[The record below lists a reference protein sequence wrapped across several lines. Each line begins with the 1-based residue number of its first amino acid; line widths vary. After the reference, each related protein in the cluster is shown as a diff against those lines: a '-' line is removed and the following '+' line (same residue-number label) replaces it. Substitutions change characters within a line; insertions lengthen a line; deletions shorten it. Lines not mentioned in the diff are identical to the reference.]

1 MERDLNALTLGQRTL
16 AQEIAD
22 GAVRPPGR
30 ITHVAASACTC
41 ADRYAAERAALFDA
55 LPQVIAPSAL
65 LAPGSAVPHDGFG
78 RPLLL
83 TRDADGIAHVFLNVC
98 QHRGTRLVEGAE
110 PVCAKLLVC
119 PYHAWTYRLDGSL
132 KAMPRPETFPG
143 LDKGAFGLRELPSIE
158 AGGLIWAMPNGLR
171 HAELVS
177 ASTPQPEKPSQVE
190 GWTLTRRA
198 TEGKQVQ
205 GDGSKGSDIDP
216 FADAL
221 TLGHDFTALGLP
233 HLHLFARR
241 THDVAANWKLIHDAF
256 LESYHVLRLHSGSI
270 GPFFKD
276 GVTSGDT
283 VGPHRRSAVGRA
295 AEMGDLDDLPALR
308 RTVTFTYTLFPNAV
322 VIFSPDYVNLMVLM
336 PQSEGRTLVEDF
348 MLIPEPPQTDKARD
362 HWQRSWDLLDG
373 RVFGAEDFRAAELG
387 QQGLASGAI
396 TQVTLGTLETGIR
409 AFHDE
414 VESRL

>member
-1 MERDLNALTLGQRTL
+1 MNALTLGQRAL

-22 GAVRPPGR
+22 GVQRAPGR
-30 ITHVAASACTC
+30 ITHVDASAYTSP
-41 ADRYAAERAALFDA
+41 DRYAAERVALFEA

-83 TRDADGIAHVFLNVC
+83 TRDAEGVAHVFLNVC

-110 PVCAKLLVC
+110 AVCAKLLVC
-119 PYHAWTYRLDGSL
+119 PYHAWSYRLDGSL

-143 LDKGAFGLRELPSIE
+143 LDKADFGLRELPSVE
-158 AGGLIWAMPNGLR
+158 AGGLIWVLPNPPRPG
-171 HAELVS
+171 E
-177 ASTPQPEKPSQVE
+177 
-190 GWTLTRRA
+190 
-198 TEGKQVQ
+198 
-205 GDGSKGSDIDP
+205 D

-233 HLHLFARR
+233 DLHLFARR
-241 THDVAANWKLIHDAF
+241 THDVAGNWKLIHDAF

-295 AEMGDLDDLPALR
+295 ADMGDLDDLAALR

-348 MLIPEPPQTDKARD
+348 MLIPEPPATEKARD

-373 RVFGAEDFRAAELG
+373 KVFSQEDFHAAELG

-396 TQVTLGTLETGIR
+396 ERVTLGTLETGIR

-414 VESRL
+414 VESRIGH